1 MSETPPPA
9 ARTRPAPET
18 LAWSLAQK
26 TAPMN
31 LIIVSGLSGSGKSI
45 ALETLEDSGYYCI
58 DNLPVALFE
67 PFVVDAMQ
75 GEQPVYLK
83 VAISIDARSH
93 GDSLPQFPETLEL
106 AAQLGINCQILFL
119 KAGIESLLKRF
130 SETRRKHPL
139 TDVSHSLTD
148 AIYLEERLLVP
159 IASRADLVIDTS
171 HTNIHQLRD
180 LVRERIGAKRERLMS
195 VYCVSFGFFDARCLP
210 NPHWEPALR
219 PKTGRDPEVI
229 AFLENIP
236 EVGRFLSDIGQFM
249 RQWAPRF
256 AIENR
261 SYLTIAIG
269 CTGGQH
275 RSVYLTEAL
284 AAQLRS
290 TDYDL
295 LIRHR
300 DLR

>member
-1 MSETPPPA
+1 V
-9 ARTRPAPET
+9 
-18 LAWSLAQK
+18 
-26 TAPMN
+26 N

-58 DNLPVALFE
+58 DNLPIALFE
-67 PFVVDAMQ
+67 PFVIDAMQ
-75 GEQPVYLK
+75 GNQQVYRK

-93 GDSLPQFPETLEL
+93 GESLRHFPQTLEL
-106 AAQLGINCQILFL
+106 AAQLGISCQVLFL
-119 KAGIESLLKRF
+119 KAGIECLLKRF

-139 TDVSHSLTD
+139 TDGAHSLTE
-148 AIYLEERLLVP
+148 AIELEEKLLVP

-171 HTNIHQLRD
+171 YTNVHQLRD
-180 LVRERIGAKRERLMS
+180 LVRERVGAKRERLMS
-195 VYCVSFGFFDARCLP
+195 VYCLSFGYKNGIPFDADFTFDARCLP
-210 NPHWEPALR
+210 NPHWEPTLR

-236 EVGRFLSDIGQFM
+236 EVKHYLDDITQFM

-256 AIENR
+256 ATENR
-261 SYLTIAIG
+261 VYLTIAIG

-284 AAQLRS
+284 ASRLQS
-290 TDYDL
+290 PDYDL

>member
-1 MSETPPPA
+1 
-9 ARTRPAPET
+9 
-18 LAWSLAQK
+18 
-26 TAPMN
+26 MN

-58 DNLPVALFE
+58 DNLPIALFE
-67 PFVVDAMQ
+67 PFVIDAMRGDQ
-75 GEQPVYLK
+75 QVYRK

-93 GDSLPQFPETLEL
+93 GESLRQFPQTLEL
-106 AAQLGINCQILFL
+106 AAQLGISCQVLFL
-119 KAGIESLLKRF
+119 KAGIECLLKRF

-139 TDVSHSLTD
+139 TDGAHSLTE
-148 AIYLEERLLVP
+148 AIDLEEKLLVP

-171 HTNIHQLRD
+171 YTNVHQLRD
-180 LVRERIGAKRERLMS
+180 LVRERVGAKRERLMS
-195 VYCVSFGFFDARCLP
+195 VYCLSFGYKNGIPFDADFTFDARCLP

-236 EVGRFLSDIGQFM
+236 EVKHYLDDITQFM

-256 AIENR
+256 ATENR

-284 AAQLRS
+284 ASRLQS
-290 TDYDL
+290 PDYDL

>member
-1 MSETPPPA
+1 
-9 ARTRPAPET
+9 
-18 LAWSLAQK
+18 
-26 TAPMN
+26 MN

-58 DNLPVALFE
+58 DNLPIALFE
-67 PFVVDAMQ
+67 PFVIDAMQ
-75 GEQPVYLK
+75 GNQQVYRK
-83 VAISIDARSH
+83 VSISIDARSH
-93 GDSLPQFPETLEL
+93 GESLRHFPQTLEL
-106 AAQLGINCQILFL
+106 AAQLGISCQVLFL
-119 KAGIESLLKRF
+119 KAGIECLLKRF

-139 TDVSHSLTD
+139 TDGAHSLTE
-148 AIYLEERLLVP
+148 AIELEEKLLVP

-171 HTNIHQLRD
+171 YTNVHQLRD
-180 LVRERIGAKRERLMS
+180 LVRERVGAKRERLMS
-195 VYCVSFGFFDARCLP
+195 VYCLSFGYKNGIPFDADFTFDARCLP
-210 NPHWEPALR
+210 NPHWEPTLR

-236 EVGRFLSDIGQFM
+236 EVKHYLDDITQFM
-249 RQWAPRF
+249 QQWAPRF
-256 AIENR
+256 ATENR
-261 SYLTIAIG
+261 VYLTIAIG

-284 AAQLRS
+284 ASRLQS
-290 TDYDL
+290 PDYDL